1 MATPNRSIAT
11 GQERAR
17 PDDLRAGTCVA
28 GTAIHRSEFGD
39 MRGLQ
44 RTDHKLFVT
53 VCHRQLPAADRETNH
68 RIERS
73 CSGVGVAP
81 IEPSGHRSALGGC
94 PLSPDFRTLARP
106 PASDCSCSP
115 PASWGLAVWLSVL
128 VAS

>member
-94 PLSPDFRTLARP
+94 PLSPDFRDVGA
-106 PASDCSCSP
+106 PAC
-115 PASWGLAVWLSVL
+115 V
-128 VAS
+128 